1 VADLVHRSSRTID
14 QRPEVVHDRLLELG
28 ARLRDELPPIQPGTQ
43 AASVLG
49 VTGQVPIEIR
59 DLGTGRIEMRT
70 MSGRIRVEAVAD
82 LQPVDGG
89 RTALALSIAIKPQ
102 GLAAS
107 MMLGA
112 GVQMAG
118 GRQKLVD
125 SLDRVLDDLVVELAK
140 PDGAWDATTWTPP
153 GLNLGG

>member
-1 VADLVHRSSRTID
+1 MADLVHRSSRTID

-28 ARLRDELPPIQPGTQ
+28 ARLRDELPPIQAGTQ

-49 VTGQVPIEIR
+49 VTGLVPIEIR

-70 MSGRIRVEAVAD
+70 MTGRIRGEAAAD
-82 LQPVDGG
+82 LKPDDGG

-102 GLAAS
+102 GFAAS
-107 MMLGA
+107 MMLAA

-140 PDGAWDATTWTPP
+140 PTGEWSATTWTPP

>member
-1 VADLVHRSSRTID
+1 VADLVHRSSRTVD
-14 QRPEVVHDRLLELG
+14 QRPAVVHDRLMELG
-28 ARLRDELPPIQPGTQ
+28 ARLSDELPPIQPGTQ
-43 AASVLG
+43 AASILG
-49 VTGQVPIEIR
+49 VTGRVPIEIR
-59 DLGTGRIEMRT
+59 DLGAGRIEIRT
-70 MSGRIRVEAVAD
+70 MAGRIRGEAAAD
-82 LQPVDGG
+82 LQPVDTD

-102 GLAAS
+102 GFAAS

-140 PDGAWDATTWTPP
+140 PDGEWDATSWTPP